1 MLYLHS
7 QTCLVIAFREWN
19 QLCHLS
25 DKGVHADDALE
36 PPRVGVEQM
45 REGGEDAAL
54 RSAYQRTVRL
64 LKAFAAIEPSC
75 RTRLQQ
81 RDERKGTSAFQ
92 GQVIGQL
99 PVLQL
104 EGRAMWCACYV
115 VRVLEATRAD

>member
-1 MLYLHS
+1 MAPVNPTFAQPNVCL
-7 QTCLVIAFREWN
+7 QTAFREWRP
-19 QLCHLS
+19 LCHLS

-104 EGRAMWCACYV
+104 GGRAMWCAYYMWC
-115 VRVLEATRAD
+115 AS